1 MLVNVNSVNKNES
14 ESELQHLIGYKVIIK
29 KADRLKLQ
37 LIFHIPVKGLMLY
50 QKCII
55 WKLSQGFV
63 ISVMEN
69 ICVRDSLLAK
79 ETFAMT
85 EATIFSGISAAACCK
100 KVLLWRN

>member
-55 WKLSQGFV
+55 
-63 ISVMEN
+63 
-69 ICVRDSLLAK
+69 
-79 ETFAMT
+79 
-85 EATIFSGISAAACCK
+85 
-100 KVLLWRN
+100 